1 MKKKITILIP
11 CYNEQESLPS
21 LYESLIEMADSQG
34 NYVWEFLFI
43 NDGST
48 DNTLQVIKHYREID
62 SRISYLDL
70 SRNFGKECAMLA
82 GFDYA
87 KGDAVVIMDAD
98 LQHPAMIVPQMITK
112 WEEGYD
118 DVYGQ
123 RINRGK
129 ESWSRKV
136 LTRLFYYILQKS
148 ARYDVL
154 PNVGD
159 FRLLDKKCIKAL
171 RRLRENERYTKGMY
185 AWIGFRKTSVM
196 YETHDRYAGHT
207 SFTMWGLLKLAVDG
221 ITSST
226 IFPLRLSTIIGLIV
240 SLFSLIYIIY
250 MLYVVFFV
258 GEPVAGHPTLIISIL
273 FMGGL
278 NLIFLGVLG
287 EYLGRIFMESKN
299 RPVYLVNEYNETNT
313 K

>member
-1 MKKKITILIP
+1 MRKITILVP
-11 CYNEQESLPS
+11 CYNEQESLPP
-21 LYESLIEMADSQG
+21 LYESLTMMADSQC

-48 DNTLQVIKHYREID
+48 DNTLQVIKHYREKD

-70 SRNFGKECAMLA
+70 SRNFGKE
-82 GFDYA
+82 
-87 KGDAVVIMDAD
+87 I
-98 LQHPAMIVPQMITK
+98 PQMITK

-129 ESWSRKV
+129 ESWSRKI

-159 FRLLDKKCIKAL
+159 FRLLDAKCIKAL

-185 AWIGFRKTSVM
+185 AWIGFRKASVL
-196 YETHDRYAGHT
+196 YETHERYAGHT
-207 SFTMWGLLKLAVDG
+207 SFTIWGLFKLALDG

-226 IFPLRLSTIIGLIV
+226 MFPLRLSTIIGLIV
-240 SLFSLIYIIY
+240 SVLAFLYIIY
-250 MLYVVFFV
+250 MLLKVWFV
-258 GEPVAGHPTLIISIL
+258 GEPVAGHPTLIITIM

-278 NLIFLGVLG
+278 NLIFLGIVG
-287 EYLGRIFMESKN
+287 EYLGRIFMETKN
-299 RPVYLVNEYNETNT
+299 RPVYLVNEYNEMAQ
-313 K
+313 